1 MTKEAAKTEEDPREK
16 EKIEKEK
23 EREKTR
29 AKTKAKAKTM
39 TEANDQHG
47 ANPQV
52 DNQIANLVLTL

>member
-1 MTKEAAKTEEDPREK
+1 MIKEAEKTEEDPPAK

-39 TEANDQHG
+39 TEANHQQG

-52 DNQIANLVLTL
+52 DN